1 MSRGKN
7 AARWAVLA
15 VFLAACLYIAWKV
28 PYTHD
33 DWDWGLPVGVERLVT
48 AGLNSRYG
56 GTALVLAMTRSQLM
70 KTLVMGAGMF
80 LVPWLAARLTTEDAG
95 ERTVWTAAGGAA
107 LFSMP
112 MVSWQQTFGWVS
124 AFANFV
130 AGAAVML
137 GVLLLWQK
145 TFSKKS
151 EHPLP
156 LAGALFVLCLAGQ
169 LFAENQTLA
178 LTGAGVV
185 TGVYA
190 LASRRGQLPALAGLA
205 GCALGALLMF
215 GNPLYGQLAASGTAV
230 EGVRSLVFEPGQG
243 LASMA
248 AAVAERL
255 LTVVLPGLFE
265 YYPGVC
271 LLVSV
276 GCLWRLH
283 RRGVRWYWQVLL
295 GLWSALYCVQC
306 WVVME
311 HIRQL
316 DSWQCPWQPLRV
328 AGAVI
333 QLILLLAV
341 VVWEGGEA
349 KCPIAAALGGSWDAG
364 PLCSGEGL
372 RRPVRLPLG
381 GGAAGAGAV
390 SGQGHGD
397 QALGSGP
404 CPCHA
409 GTQCGLPRPGLPSD
423 RPGGVDPPEPDGPG
437 GGQRRLQ
444 CDAAHR
450 GVGFKLLLGPQP
462 SVPSTGRLFPG
473 LLPPAGGYG
482 AYFPASRLGGAVAP
496 DLGTDAPGRP
506 AFFLSGREFKMI
518 SSL

>member
-7 AARWAVLA
+7 AARWGVLLI
-15 VFLAACLYIAWKV
+15 FLVACLYIAWKV

-48 AGLNSRYG
+48 AGLNSRYA
-56 GTALVLAMTRSQLM
+56 GTALVLAMTRSQLF
-70 KTLVMGAGMF
+70 KTLVMGGGMF
-80 LVPWLAARLTTEDAG
+80 LIPWLASCLATEKWE
-95 ERTVWTAAGGAA
+95 ERAVWTAAGGAA

-137 GVLLLWQK
+137 GVLLLWKK
-145 TFSKKS
+145 TFSPKS
-151 EHPLP
+151 RHPIP

-190 LASRRGQLPALAGLA
+190 LASRRGRLPALAGMA
-205 GCALGALLMF
+205 GCLLGALLMF

-248 AAVAERL
+248 ATVVERL
-255 LTVVLPGLFE
+255 FTVVLPGLFE

-283 RRGVRWYWQVLL
+283 RGGVRWYWQALV
-295 GLWSALYCVQC
+295 GLWSAFYCAQC

-311 HIRQL
+311 QLRQL
-316 DSWQCPWQPLRV
+316 DSWQCPWQPVRV

-341 VVWEGGEA
+341 VVWDGGEGRNA
-349 KCPIAAALGGSWDAG
+349 RLLLLLAAVGMLAPFVVVKDYGARCVFPSAAALLVLGLSLGKGIETKRWFQGLALIALALSVGFHLRAYRLIGQAEWIRQAQMTQAVAEGASSVVLPTEGWDLCYSWCRN
-364 PLCSGEGL
+364 PQSQ
-372 RRPVRLPLG
+372 VR
-381 GGAAGAGAV
+381 ADYFRAFY
-390 SGQGHGD
+390 
-397 QALGSGP
+397 
-404 CPCHA
+404 
-409 GTQCGLPRPGLPSD
+409 GLPEDMELI
-423 RPGGVDPPEPDGPG
+423 
-437 GGQRRLQ
+437 
-444 CDAAHR
+444 
-450 GVGFKLLLGPQP
+450 F
-462 SVPSTGRLFPG
+462 
-473 LLPPAGGYG
+473 LPPGSAEQWPEVSEGMLQ
-482 AYFPASRLGGAVAP
+482 AAQRFS
-496 DLGTDAPGRP
+496 
-506 AFFLSGREFKMI
+506 
-518 SSL
+518 

>member
-95 ERTVWTAAGGAA
+95 ERAVWTAAGGAA

-185 TGVYA
+185 TGAYA
-190 LASRRGQLPALAGLA
+190 LVSRRGQLPALAGLA

-341 VVWEGGEA
+341 VVWEGGEKRNA
-349 KCPIAAALGGSWDAG
+349 RLLLLLAAVGMLAPFAVVKDYGARCVFPSAAAL
-364 PLCSGEGL
+364 LVLGL
-372 RRPVRLPLG
+372 SLAKGMETKRWV
-381 GGAAGAGAV
+381 
-390 SGQGHGD
+390 QGL
-397 QALGSGP
+397 ALVTLALS
-404 CPCHA
+404 
-409 GTQCGLPRPGLPSD
+409 
-423 RPGGVDPPEPDGPG
+423 
-437 GGQRRLQ
+437 
-444 CDAAHR
+444 
-450 GVGFKLLLGPQP
+450 VGFHVRAYRLIGQAEWIRQNQMAQAVANGDSSVMLPTEGWDLSYSWGRNPQSQVRADYFRAFYHLP
-462 SVPSTGRLFPG
+462 EDMELIF
-473 LLPPAGGYG
+473 LPPGSAEQW
-482 AYFPASRLGGAVAP
+482 PQ
-496 DLGTDAPGRP
+496 
-506 AFFLSGREFKMI
+506 I
-518 SSL
+518 SEQMLQAAQRFS